1 MSVGAVF
8 YAVVYEDARPPV
20 PPEMPAPYLAL
31 MQECWSADA
40 VKRPTFPVVQARA
53 VSALSVSTRSL
64 TVVASSHTKNIAGG
78 TRVCFYH
85 TAMMFQD
92 VCKNVYGAHRR
103 PVQARLLA

>member
-20 PPEMPAPYLAL
+20 PDEMPAPYMAL

-53 VSALSVSTRSL
+53 VSAVSASTRSM
-64 TVVASSHTKNIAGG
+64 TVVASSC
-78 TRVCFYH
+78 TRVSQEAH
-85 TAMMFQD
+85 
-92 VCKNVYGAHRR
+92 VCVS
-103 PVQARLLA
+103 VTLQ